1 MRASLPVR
9 SGSTVRIE
17 TWRSPA
23 SVALAG
29 LLLLAACREEAPPE
43 IPTGRLTRAAG
54 RDARSLRALVPA
66 ECRAGEVF
74 QSFETGES
82 GLVVHGTGL
91 TRGDTIFWNGHA
103 LRTGYGHSRL
113 ISAAVPPALLAKPGR
128 VEVTVEDTVDPSRP
142 KLRAEFLVRA
152 PP

>member
-1 MRASLPVR
+1 M
-9 SGSTVRIE
+9 RIE

-29 LLLLAACREEAPPE
+29 ILLLTACRKEAYPE
-43 IPTGRLTRAAG
+43 IPKGQLTRAGG
-54 RDARSLRALVPA
+54 RGARSLRALVPA

-74 QSFETGES
+74 QRFETGEA

-103 LRTGYGHSRL
+103 LRTGFGHSR
-113 ISAAVPPALLAKPGR
+113 IINAAVPPALLAKPGR
-128 VEVTVEDTVDPSRP
+128 VEVTVEDTSDPSRP

-152 PP
+152 SP

>member
-1 MRASLPVR
+1 MRASLPAR
-9 SGSTVRIE
+9 SGLTVRIE

-29 LLLLAACREEAPPE
+29 ILLLTACREEAPE
-43 IPTGRLTRAAG
+43 IPTGRLTRAGG

-74 QSFETGES
+74 QRFETGE
-82 GLVVHGTGL
+82 GRLVVHGTGL

-103 LRTGYGHSRL
+103 LRTGFGHSRL
-113 ISAAVPPALLAKPGR
+113 IEAAVPPALLAKPGR
-128 VEVTVEDTVDPSRP
+128 VEVTVEDTADPSRP

-152 PP
+152 SP